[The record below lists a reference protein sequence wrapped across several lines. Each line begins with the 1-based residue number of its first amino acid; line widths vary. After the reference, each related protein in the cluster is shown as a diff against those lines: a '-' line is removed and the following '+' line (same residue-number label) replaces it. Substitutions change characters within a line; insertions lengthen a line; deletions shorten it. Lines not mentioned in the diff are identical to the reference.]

1 MRVSDFVWELI
12 DNGLYVAHLVLI
24 MGVATTA
31 IACTMLLYQIRT
43 ELAVIRE
50 CVATAE
56 PHCRHCDPDAPVPV
70 LPRVLPRLRRI
81 GEEPE

>member
-1 MRVSDFVWELI
+1 MKFSDFVWELI

-24 MGVATTA
+24 LGVATTV
-31 IACTMLLYQIRT
+31 IACTLLLYQIRT

-50 CVATAE
+50 CVVEAAAE
-56 PHCRHCDPDAPVPV
+56 PHCDHDAPVPV

-81 GEEPE
+81 GEEPQ